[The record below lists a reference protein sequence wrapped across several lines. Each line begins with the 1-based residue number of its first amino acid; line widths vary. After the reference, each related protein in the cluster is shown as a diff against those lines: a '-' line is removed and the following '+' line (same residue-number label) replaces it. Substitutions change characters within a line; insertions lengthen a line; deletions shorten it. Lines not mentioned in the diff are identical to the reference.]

1 MSAPGEGS
9 DIIIK
14 GGSVDLEFDE
24 TVYEKDPGDP
34 KKHKNAT
41 KKITRVVITGDINF
55 DSRSQNP
62 GTNGL
67 KCEITI
73 SCN

>member
-14 GGSVDLEFDE
+14 GGSVDLEFDD
-24 TVYEKDPGDP
+24 TVYVKDPGDP
-34 KKHKNAT
+34 KKHKNGS

-55 DSRSQNP
+55 DSQTQHSGQ
-62 GTNGL
+62 NGL
-67 KCEITI
+67 RCEITI
-73 SCN
+73 TCK

>member
-14 GGSVDLEFDE
+14 GGSVDLEYDE
-24 TVYEKDPGDP
+24 TVYRKDNGDP
-34 KKHKNAT
+34 KKHKNSDM
-41 KKITRVVITGDINF
+41 KITRVVITGDINF
-55 DSRSQNP
+55 DSRDQQP

-73 SCN
+73 SCK